1 MVDAYIGIGANLGK
15 RESTMKQAVKMLG
28 EHSDI
33 DVMEVSKFVE
43 TEPVGGPKNQPK
55 FLNGAVHLE
64 TMLGAKS
71 LLNEMLEVEK
81 RLGRTRETP
90 WGPRTID
97 LDLLLYGDA
106 IIDEPGLKVPHP
118 RMHER
123 LFVLI
128 PLAEI
133 APDAVHPAFGMTV
146 AELLERLQSGK

>member
-1 MVDAYIGIGANLGK
+1 MVDAYIGIGANLGE
-15 RESTMKQAVKMLG
+15 RESTMKRALKMLD
-28 EHSDI
+28 EHSDV
-33 DVMEVSKFVE
+33 DVMEVSKFIE
-43 TEPVGGPKNQPK
+43 TEPVGGPPNQPK
-55 FLNGAVHLE
+55 FLNGAVHVE
-64 TMLGAKS
+64 TMLAAES
-71 LLNEMLEVEK
+71 LLNEMQSVEK

-106 IIDEPGLKVPHP
+106 IIDEPRLKVPHP

-133 APDAVHPAFGMTV
+133 APDAIHPVFKMTV
-146 AELLERLQSGK
+146 AELLERLQPGK